1 MDGGLRHCTGDGNQ
15 EHPQEKEIQKI
26 KMFVS
31 EGITNSCE
39 KKGSKKQR
47 REGKI
52 NPFECRVPK
61 NSKER

>member
-39 KKGSKKQR
+39 KKRSQKQGVKKR
-47 REGKI
+47 YTYL
-52 NPFECRVPK
+52 NTVPN

>member
-39 KKGSKKQR
+39 KKRNEKQR
-47 REGKI
+47 RKGKI
-52 NPFECRVPK
+52 YPFECRVPK